1 MKETMEQKRERAR
14 ILFEKATG
22 VAPSRD
28 WAGQTEQQLDI
39 LIWVFNGMIRNDPR
53 VLKVL
58 AEALGP
64 NGARSAGPTP
74 SV

>member
-22 VAPSRD
+22 VAPSGD
-28 WAGQTEQQLDI
+28 WAGQTGRQLDV

-53 VLKVL
+53 ALKIL
-58 AEALGP
+58 AEALET